1 MAEYLSPGVYVEE
14 VSTGPRPIEGV
25 STSTAGF
32 VGQTERGPT
41 IPRLVTSWQDYYRWF
56 GGHIA
61 PNVSYLPYAI
71 QGFFDN
77 NGQRAF
83 VARVVGPGAVTASLN
98 IPAPAGPAAP
108 GANNVLIVRAIGP
121 GLWGN
126 NILVEV
132 DNARQRNDWFRIT
145 IIYYR
150 DRIPAPFVDPT
161 ETANLS
167 NRDRR
172 EPDAIEDYDNL
183 SANPNASN
191 YVLRVVNTTSRLVQL
206 EWDNTTPPNPPQPD
220 PQGVPARPTNRPF
233 GIPAAV
239 DLATANANTQLH
251 VEAAPL
257 GEVGND
263 ISVEVANGTVAG
275 TFLLRVLQGGQ
286 EAEVFDNL
294 VVAAANARYVLT
306 VVNTSSRLIRVRW
319 TPVNA
324 ANPFPPARPNDTAAP
339 TALAGGDIIPLMAG
353 GDEPN
358 PATPTEYIGNPTANN
373 NRGIGLGGL
382 EIIDEVSILCVP
394 DEANDT
400 LDPADVLTNAVIDQ
414 CERTRDR
421 FAVLSVPAGQGD
433 VGPIQ
438 PPRDT
443 TYGAVYYPPIRV
455 VDPRN
460 QDTLLIP
467 PAGHVAGIYARTDVE
482 RGVHKAPA
490 NEVVRGIVTRDI
502 NSNRGPLEFKIS
514 KEQHDILNPRGV
526 NVIRDFRAD
535 RRGIR
540 VWGARTMS
548 SDALWRYVN
557 VRRLFLFVEESIDEG
572 TQWVVFEPNY
582 EQTWAAVRRSIT
594 TFLDRVWRS
603 GALVGATQQEAFFVK
618 CDRTTMTQDD
628 IDNGRLICLIG
639 IAPVKPA
646 EFVIFRIS
654 QKTAEATA

>member
-1 MAEYLSPGVYVEE
+1 MPEYLSPGVYVEE

-83 VARVVGPGAVTASLN
+83 MARVVGPGAVTASLN
-98 IPAPAGPAAP
+98 IPATTGAP
-108 GANNVLIVRAIGP
+108 PPDANNILIVSAIGP
-121 GLWGN
+121 GTWGN
-126 NILVEV
+126 NILIEV
-132 DNARQRNDWFRIT
+132 SDATQRDINAIPPRDWFRIT
-145 IIYYR
+145 ILYYR
-150 DRIPAPFVDPT
+150 DGIPAPFVDPT
-161 ETANLS
+161 DPANLS
-167 NRDRR
+167 NPNRR
-172 EPDAIEDYDNL
+172 EPNALEDYDNL

-191 YVLRVVNTTSRLVQL
+191 YVLRVVNTVSRLFQL
-206 EWDNTTPPNPPQPD
+206 DWGNTAPPPV
-220 PQGVPARPTNRPF
+220 GVPARPTNRLF
-233 GIPAAV
+233 TDA
-239 DLATANANTQLH
+239 
-251 VEAAPL
+251 
-257 GEVGND
+257 
-263 ISVEVANGTVAG
+263 
-275 TFLLRVLQGGQ
+275 
-286 EAEVFDNL
+286 
-294 VVAAANARYVLT
+294 
-306 VVNTSSRLIRVRW
+306 
-319 TPVNA
+319 
-324 ANPFPPARPNDTAAP
+324 
-339 TALAGGDIIPLMAG
+339 PLMAG
-353 GDEPN
+353 GNDPN
-358 PATPTEYIGNPTANN
+358 PATPTEYIGNQTANN

-421 FAVLSVPAGQGD
+421 FAVVSIPAGQGQ
-433 VGPIQ
+433 VAQIR

-443 TYGAVYYPPIRV
+443 TYGAVYYPWIRV
-455 VDPRN
+455 VNPRN

-514 KEQHDILNPRGV
+514 KGQHDILNPRGV

-535 RRGIR
+535 GRSIR

-594 TFLDRVWRS
+594 NFLVRVWRS
-603 GALVGATQQEAFFVK
+603 GALVGATQAEAFFVK